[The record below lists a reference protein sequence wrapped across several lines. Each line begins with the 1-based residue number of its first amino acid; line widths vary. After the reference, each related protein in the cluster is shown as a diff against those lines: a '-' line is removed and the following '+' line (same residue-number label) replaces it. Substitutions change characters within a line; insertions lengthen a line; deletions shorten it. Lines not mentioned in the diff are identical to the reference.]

1 MLAAAVWTAAVSLGL
16 SVLGA
21 IFFWLWMLIFR
32 AKIGPDEGN
41 HNAAWTLI
49 VVSTHLLQALTYY
62 LRTLLFNHMV
72 NYSDSVFDNAFHVL
86 SDSTRRGILEQLAE
100 GELSVSELAEPY
112 EISLPAIS
120 KHLRILESAG
130 LLRKELDGRV
140 RRCRLDAG
148 PLEDASNWIFQYRRY
163 WELQL
168 DSLANYLLQG
178 DQPSDE

>member
-1 MLAAAVWTAAVSLGL
+1 MSAAATAAVSLGL
-16 SVLGA
+16 GVLGA
-21 IFFWLWMLIFR
+21 VFFWLWMLIFR
-32 AKIGPDEGN
+32 AKTGPDDGN
-41 HNAAWTLI
+41 HNVAWTLI
-49 VVSTHLLQALTYY
+49 VVSTRLMQALTYY
-62 LRTLLFNHMV
+62 LWTLLFNHMV
-72 NYSDSVFDNAFHVL
+72 KYSDTVLDDVFHVL

-130 LLRKELDGRV
+130 LLRQELDGRI

-178 DQPSDE
+178 GQPWDE